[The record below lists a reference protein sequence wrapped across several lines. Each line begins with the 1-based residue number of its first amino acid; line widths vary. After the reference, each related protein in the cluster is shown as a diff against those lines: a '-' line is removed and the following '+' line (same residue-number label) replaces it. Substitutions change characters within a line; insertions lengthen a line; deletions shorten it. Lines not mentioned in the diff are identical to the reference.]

1 MHLPPESRV
10 IDMNKTTTI
19 AALPKRKKSVGEW
32 LADLS
37 LPILLAALL
46 AFFSVMTK
54 SFFTPYNL
62 TNILLQNVHLIII
75 ACAVMI
81 IMISGGCDLS
91 IGYQMSVASVLLAK
105 MLSNEQ
111 INTAVAVLAAILL
124 CAVLGLF
131 NGALTHLLKSN
142 AMIVTL
148 GTMAI
153 FHGISSMI
161 SGNLTIAIKNRPGF
175 EFLARGKL
183 FGWLPLSVVIAAVI
197 VLIVGFVMNR
207 TVLGRK
213 VYAAGDNPEAARLA
227 GLNVVRIKI
236 LSFTVAGVLVG
247 IAAVMLAARL
257 STASTSSSGPGC
269 EFDGITA
276 CVLSG
281 VALKGGEGTL
291 WKVIVAVLAL
301 GVLANGMKIMNLGA
315 DPQEIVKGIIM
326 LGSLYL
332 INRNAKHS

>member
-1 MHLPPESRV
+1 
-10 IDMNKTTTI
+10 MNNNNHTTGT
-19 AALPKRKKSVGEW
+19 LLKKKKSVGEW

-37 LPILLAALL
+37 LPILLVVLMV
-46 AFFSVMTK
+46 FFSIMSD
-54 SFFTPYNL
+54 SFFTSYNL
-62 TNILLQNVHLIII
+62 TNILLQNVHLVII

-105 MLSNEQ
+105 MLANENM
-111 INTAVAVLAAILL
+111 NTAAAVVVAILL
-124 CAVLGLF
+124 CAALGFF
-131 NGALTHLLKSN
+131 NGVLTHLLKSN

-161 SGNLTIAIKNRPGF
+161 SKNLTIAIKNRPGF
-175 EFLARGKL
+175 EFLARGRL
-183 FGWLPLSVVIAAVI
+183 FGWLPLSVVITVVI
-197 VLIVGFVMNR
+197 VLLVGFVMNY

-247 IAAVMLAARL
+247 IAAVMLASRL
-257 STASTSSSGPGC
+257 STASTSTSGPGS

-315 DPQEIVKGIIM
+315 DPQEIAKGVIM

-332 INRNAKHS
+332 INRNAKRA